1 MSFTWIIFFEI
12 NINPVESPF
21 HAVSNADYSTFIAY
35 HSSIFKNMFN
45 FISQTSV

>member
-1 MSFTWIIFFEI
+1 MSSHGLFFFEI
-12 NINPVESPF
+12 KGNPVVLPF
-21 HAVSNADYSTFIAY
+21 HTASDTDYSTFIAY

>member
-1 MSFTWIIFFEI
+1 MSSHGLFFFEI
-12 NINPVESPF
+12 NGNPVVFPF
-21 HAVSNADYSTFIAY
+21 HNTSDTDYSTFIAY